1 MEFLGILNL
10 LAISL
15 MDLTAGSI
23 VFILFYRLLVGQW
36 VWYKEKKDFNIQIS
50 SEGITIFA
58 KGSNPI
64 QALNNLLDKAFPK
77 PVEKVLEEKK
87 EALKRQI
94 IENYINSPEL
104 KEKLTEEAKKEIE
117 ELIKKDNGQKDNG
130 QKDNG
135 QMYN

>member
-36 VWYKEKKDFNIQIS
+36 IWYKEKKDFNIQIS

-104 KEKLTEEAKKEIE
+104 KEKLTEEVKKEIE
-117 ELIKKDNGQKDNG
+117 ELINKKVEVERVETKEKINKTL
-130 QKDNG
+130 
-135 QMYN
+135 

>member
-15 MDLTAGSI
+15 MDLTSGSI
-23 VFILFYRLLVGQW
+23 VFIVFYRLLVGQW
-36 VWYKEKKDFNIQIS
+36 IWYKEKKDFNIQIS

-104 KEKLTEEAKKEIE
+104 KEKLTEEVKKEIE

-130 QKDNG
+130 Q
-135 QMYN
+135 MYNK

>member
-23 VFILFYRLLVGQW
+23 VFIVFYRLLVGQW
-36 VWYKEKKDFNIQIS
+36 IWYKEKKDFNIQIS

-130 QKDNG
+130 Q
-135 QMYN
+135 MYN

>member
-94 IENYINSPEL
+94 IENYINSPEF
-104 KEKLTEEAKKEIE
+104 KEKLTEEVKKEIE
-117 ELIKKDNGQKDNG
+117 ELIKKDNGQTDNGQNG
-130 QKDNG
+130 QKDNK
-135 QMYN
+135 

>member
-23 VFILFYRLLVGQW
+23 VFILFYRLLVGHW
-36 VWYKEKKDFNIQIS
+36 IWYKEKKDFNIQLS

-77 PVEKVLEEKK
+77 PIEKVLEEKK

-94 IENYINSPEL
+94 IENYITSPEL
-104 KEKLTEEAKKEIE
+104 KEKLTEEVKKEIE
-117 ELIKKDNGQKDNG
+117 ELIKKDNEQKDN
-130 QKDNG
+130 K
-135 QMYN
+135 